1 MNVNLDVAI
10 NHRLNLSSEVQIEI
24 MQKLE
29 AIDWLEMMQTDCK
42 KEEDA
47 GKLDLKLNLK
57 C

>member
-1 MNVNLDVAI
+1 
-10 NHRLNLSSEVQIEI
+10 